1 MTHEQI
7 LQALKDWLADNK
19 GNAGITVVEAN
30 QNAPRPALP
39 YITLYVTSTPLN
51 EHANQSAP
59 NSAGTASIENEAA
72 VMASVQCF
80 GENSKSIMDGLRLS
94 LEKVTVR
101 QALRAAGLPYIRTL
115 NGVNDLTEVVGTKY
129 EPRAGMDLEFRAV
142 MAVTDSVG
150 VIESV
155 EGTATHDTGKN
166 NNLTIN
172 YEIGAET

>member
-1 MTHEQI
+1 MTHAQI
-7 LQALKDWLADNK
+7 IQALKDWLNGNK
-19 GNAGITVVEAN
+19 GSAGITVIRAN

-39 YITLYVTSTPLN
+39 YITLYVTSTTMGDHSN
-51 EHANQSAP
+51 ISAP
-59 NSAGTASIENEAA
+59 NSAGTASIENEQA

-80 GENSKSIMDGLRLS
+80 GDDSKSIMDGLRQS

-129 EPRAGMDLEFRAV
+129 ETRAGMDLEFRAV
-142 MAVTDSVG
+142 SAVTDNIG

-155 EGTATHDTGKN
+155 EGTATVDTGLN
-166 NNLTIN
+166 DELTVN
-172 YEIGAET
+172 FEIGA